1 MTNKS
6 ALASDEVLDLMAR
19 HGGFW
24 PPSRRIGD
32 GERYLLAVLEERGLV
47 YRVRAL
53 TRCGRG
59 YTYRLNPDGG
69 RTRYLGQRMTGQ
81 GKEKK

>member
-1 MTNKS
+1 MSTKS
-6 ALASDEVLDLMAR
+6 VLAQDEILDLMAP
-19 HGGFW
+19 HDGFW
-24 PPSRRIGD
+24 PPSRRVGD
-32 GERYLLAVLEERGLV
+32 GERYIFAVLEERGLV

-69 RTRYLGQRMTGQ
+69 RTRYLGQRMIGQ
-81 GKEKK
+81 GKAMK

>member
-1 MTNKS
+1 MTTKS
-6 ALASDEVLDLMAR
+6 ATTQDEILDLMAR
-19 HGGFW
+19 HDGVW
-24 PPSRRIGD
+24 PPSRRVGD
-32 GERYLLAVLEERGLV
+32 GERYIFAVLEERGLV

-69 RTRYLGQRMTGQ
+69 RTRYLGQRMIGP
-81 GKEKK
+81 GKEMK